1 MTYIFL
7 FYLCLCLKLNVCTTL
22 PISKWSDGSE
32 IGLYNFKEQ
41 YKRRVKNR
49 VTEIQKETD
58 CSPWGKSE
66 KNLQKNWSLF
76 LISGMKTVTIEI
88 TIKLRLPCQR
98 RLLGEWQASIL
109 FLDLCPYSL
118 SQYFRISRKNT
129 PVPFM
134 DQQLG
139 LKIETDLKNWAQISH
154 KALRVGFF

>member
-1 MTYIFL
+1 MTCIFL
-7 FYLCLCLKLNVCTTL
+7 LRLCWCLKLKVYTTL
-22 PISKWSDGSE
+22 SISKWSYVSE
-32 IGLYNFKEQ
+32 IGLCNFKEQ

-49 VTEIQKETD
+49 VTENQKETD

-76 LISGMKTVTIEI
+76 LISGMKMVTIEI

-98 RLLGEWQASIL
+98 ISLGEWQSSIL
-109 FLDLCPYSL
+109 FLDLCSYHP

-134 DQQLG
+134 D
-139 LKIETDLKNWAQISH
+139 
-154 KALRVGFF
+154 

>member
-1 MTYIFL
+1 M
-7 FYLCLCLKLNVCTTL
+7 K
-22 PISKWSDGSE
+22 
-32 IGLYNFKEQ
+32 
-41 YKRRVKNR
+41 
-49 VTEIQKETD
+49 
-58 CSPWGKSE
+58 

-98 RLLGEWQASIL
+98 ISLGEWQSSIL
-109 FLDLCPYSL
+109 FLDLCPSSL

-154 KALRVGFF
+154 KALRVSFLWRMGEMKKGLSLRSLPVIFFQLIRRKNSLTNLRGNLVEEQKNSLWNLRR

>member
-1 MTYIFL
+1 MFSL
-7 FYLCLCLKLNVCTTL
+7 RE
-22 PISKWSDGSE
+22 KW
-32 IGLYNFKEQ
+32 K
-41 YKRRVKNR
+41 
-49 VTEIQKETD
+49 
-58 CSPWGKSE
+58 

-98 RLLGEWQASIL
+98 IYLGEWQSSIL
-109 FLDLCPYSL
+109 FLDLRPYSL

-139 LKIETDLKNWAQISH
+139 LKIETDLRKLGRDITQSIPSVFYERWERWRKDCLRSLPVVFFQLIRHKNSLTN
-154 KALRVGFF
+154 LRGNLVEEQKNSLWNLRR